1 MIEKIEIRKEKP
13 ECKVCYINKQY
24 HGERG
29 CLRARTEGGPENCIS
44 FARSTYDRKNR
55 NKKF

>member
-44 FARSTYDRKNR
+44 FARSTYD
-55 NKKF
+55 